1 MTSLTK
7 TEAELYHAVFEDCVA
22 PARIVELHYWASE
35 PGVPDLVRAATLLP
49 AATRGVISQFLA
61 KNASAQT
68 MAHIMPDGSLRI
80 VGLQDTADGTN
91 DPDTTEFKAGM
102 S

>member
-49 AATRGVISQFLA
+49 ASTRSVISHFLA

-68 MAHIMPDGSLRI
+68 MAHVMPDGSLRI
-80 VGLQDTADGTN
+80 VGMQDTADGTT
-91 DPDTTEFKAGM
+91 DPDTAAAKAG
-102 S
+102 